1 MNIFWYIYNK
11 KYTVNQREEILTKA
25 IAIAKRN
32 GFDISDEFFTEVPV
46 ELWIREGQD
55 FYYSLIFDKGFAK
68 SFWGEE
74 EYVEAEEDKSSEESE
89 EINLEIYDNPIA
101 FLMGNKRKILLP
113 SWQFHLMQ
121 MSLSNDPL
129 EYISKFINNE

>member
-1 MNIFWYIYNK
+1 M
-11 KYTVNQREEILTKA
+11 NQREEILTKA

-46 ELWIREGQD
+46 ELWVREGQD
-55 FYYSLIFDKGFAK
+55 FYYSLIFDKSFAK

-74 EYVEAEEDKSSEESE
+74 EYVEAEEDKSSDSPE
-89 EINLEIYDNPIA
+89 EINLENYDNPIA
-101 FLMGNKRKILLP
+101 FLMGNKSKILLP

-121 MSLSNDPL
+121 MSLTNDPL